1 MHAQLSRRYMDA
13 VGGCRAQARH
23 LRLLALEKGPDV
35 PLQHQ
40 HAVSV
45 IDAHRDMTGFHLA
58 GSATSPMG

>member
-1 MHAQLSRRYMDA
+1 MDA